1 MSSSGWDSGG
11 ASTTSEEG
19 VVAGYETWFVV
30 GALGVGAIALVFEMP
45 PVPAEEAA
53 SKHGTLVYVV
63 CISVAPRTLRVLT
76 RRVSSFGVDD
86 LANARLYDRVGK
98 SSTGGYLPEYAGHQ
112 S

>member
-30 GALGVGAIALVFEMP
+30 GALSVGAIALILEMSP
-45 PVPAEEAA
+45 IPAEEAA
-53 SKHGTLVYVV
+53 SKHSALVYVV
-63 CISVAPRTLRVLT
+63 CITVAPRTLRVLA
-76 RRVSSFGVDD
+76 RRFSSFGVDD
-86 LANARLYDRVGK
+86 LANARLYDCVGK
-98 SSTGGYLPEYAGHQ
+98 SSIGGYFSEHAGHQ